1 MRTFV
6 GETEWP
12 KRITTSTLALS
23 AKKTGKIDPSS
34 LSLFTLLNPST
45 QQHTKA
51 FRAFNALLF
60 FEREDQFDQKK
71 RNRIL

>member
-1 MRTFV
+1 VRNFV
-6 GETEWP
+6 GETEWL
-12 KRITTSTLALS
+12 KKVTTGTLALC
-23 AKKTGKIDPSS
+23 AIKVGKIDPSS